1 MSNRI
6 IIDERNDLYD
16 GEHDEED
23 GQSFSEW
30 KEQIYS
36 CSIPFKVVQIDIEWD
51 LLIVL
56 VSITYLIDIA
66 YGQL

>member
-6 IIDERNDLYD
+6 IIDDRNDLYD
-16 GEHDEED
+16 GEDDEED
-23 GQSFSEW
+23 GQSFSEG

-56 VSITYLIDIA
+56 VSITYLIDIG

>member
-6 IIDERNDLYD
+6 IIDERNDLYY

-36 CSIPFKVVQIDIEWD
+36 YSIPFKVVQIDIEWD

-56 VSITYLIDIA
+56 VSITYLIDIG